1 MVQFAYLF
9 LSLTYNELHRTGK
22 NVSFPLIA
30 GNMKKDNGAH
40 PASEKKMN
48 TRLTFK
54 SERENKVK

>member
-22 NVSFPLIA
+22 KVSFPLIV

-40 PASEKKMN
+40 PASEKKDEHESDVQV
-48 TRLTFK
+48 RK
-54 SERENKVK
+54 RE

>member
-40 PASEKKMN
+40 PASEKK
-48 TRLTFK
+48 R
-54 SERENKVK
+54 